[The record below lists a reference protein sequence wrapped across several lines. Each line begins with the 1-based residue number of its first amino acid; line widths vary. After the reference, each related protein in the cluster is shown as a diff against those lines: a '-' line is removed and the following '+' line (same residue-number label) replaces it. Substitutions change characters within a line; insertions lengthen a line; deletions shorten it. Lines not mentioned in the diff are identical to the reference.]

1 MNIPDPLS
9 RRAWLQRISGPML
22 GASIGLGSAG
32 PAVAH
37 GDVATAGPLTSA
49 TGGEPVFNIRDFGA
63 QGDGETLD
71 TAAVQAAIDA
81 CTAAGGGIVLV
92 PAGTFV
98 IGTVGLKSHVTLH
111 LAPQGRLLGSGD
123 IAHYRAG
130 DGIPP
135 GNGNIV
141 LLSAANADNV
151 AITGPGTI
159 DGNGTKFFTGRGDN
173 TGPGADS
180 SKGYY
185 QRPHLLVFYRC
196 RNLRLRDAFL
206 TNSAYHG
213 VRLLQ
218 CERVHIDGVRIHN
231 RVNRNNDGFHF
242 SSCRYVHL
250 VNSDV
255 KCQDDACALFG
266 SNRFV
271 TIANCSFS
279 TRWSIF
285 RFGGGECEDITVTNC
300 LIYETYGCAI
310 KMRAGART
318 RLENILFSNLV
329 MKDVTGPVS
338 IGLDSTSRRRPDDTR
353 PHVPG
358 IVRNIA
364 FRGLRASVVAT
375 GRQHDDLTF
384 ESGFR
389 PGETRT
395 CFTLNAVGD
404 EIMENISL
412 SDVHVTYEGGGTPEE
427 AAREVPAIAGEYFEM
442 GTPPAYG
449 LYARNVRGLTLQNVR
464 IEKTQPD
471 ARPAVVFDHVTDAAV
486 TGLSAQGDPQAGS
499 LLRFADARD
508 VLLTATRVLTPAPV
522 LLRAEG
528 AASAGITIDGGD
540 LAKAATPVS
549 LGAGVPSAAVRLRGV
564 APA

>member
-1 MNIPDPLS
+1 MNTPLIPLS
-9 RRAWLQRISGPML
+9 RRQWLGQVSGPVL
-22 GASIGLGSAG
+22 AASLGSGVLAASASAATSTPEPLAG
-32 PAVAH
+32 VRIH
-37 GDVATAGPLTSA
+37 
-49 TGGEPVFNIRDFGA
+49 NIRDHGA
-63 QGDGETLD
+63 KGDGTTLD
-71 TAAVQAAIDA
+71 TAAIQAAIDA
-81 CTAAGGGIVLV
+81 CHAARGGIVLV
-92 PAGTFV
+92 PAGDFLS
-98 IGTVGLKSHVTLH
+98 GTLELKSFVTLH
-111 LAPQGRLLGSGD
+111 LAAGARLLGSGNPAD
-123 IAHYRAG
+123 YHAG
-130 DGIPP
+130 KGVPP

-141 LLSAANADNV
+141 FIYAANAEHV
-151 AITGPGTI
+151 LIEGTGTI
-159 DGNGTKFFTGRGDN
+159 DGNGAKFFTGQGDM
-173 TGPGADS
+173 TGPGQNSAQ
-180 SKGYY
+180 GYF
-185 QRPHLLVFYRC
+185 QRPHLLIFYRC
-196 RNLRLRDAFL
+196 TNLRIRDVFL
-206 TNSAYHG
+206 TASAYHCL
-213 VRLLQ
+213 RTLQ
-218 CERVHIDGVRIHN
+218 CQHVHYTGIRIYN
-231 RVNRNNDGFHF
+231 RVNKNNDGFHLV
-242 SSCRYVHL
+242 SNQYLHL
-250 VNSDV
+250 VDCDV
-255 KCQDDACALFG
+255 QCQDDACALFG
-266 SNRFV
+266 SNKWV
-271 TIANCSFS
+271 TITNCSFS